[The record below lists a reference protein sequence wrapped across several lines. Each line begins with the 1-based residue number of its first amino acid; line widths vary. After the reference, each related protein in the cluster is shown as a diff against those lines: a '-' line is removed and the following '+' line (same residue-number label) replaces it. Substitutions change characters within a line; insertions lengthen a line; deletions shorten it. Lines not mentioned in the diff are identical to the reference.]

1 MDIIEKKLRKDVYWD
16 KQVLKDWQKK
26 LNNSEKVL
34 NLFLKNE
41 NGTPIRCGDNLF
53 GEERLCLRCKVVKD
67 LRYSPKP

>member
-1 MDIIEKKLRKDVYWD
+1 MEK
-16 KQVLKDWQKK
+16 QKR
-26 LNNSEKVL
+26 LNYDGMWNITSIR
-34 NLFLKNE
+34 

>member
-34 NLFLKNE
+34 NLFLKNK
-41 NGTPIRCGDNLF
+41 NG
-53 GEERLCLRCKVVKD
+53 K
-67 LRYSPKP
+67 